1 MLFRILSHVC
11 GSCLPAKLHI
21 LWGLDSVGI
30 GHRIADFE
38 FVCLDDGILLG
49 WYYVVDFDLDYLRA
63 SLYNNTDEIDMAPVH
78 GCHALIGKC
87 KHMLQVESWRQ
98 DARPLW
104 MRSKNLTLRLTIGV
118 HSTKNARVFLMLR
131 GTWRQR
137 NALTCRVLYA
147 SISNDRNLTAVDQR
161 FLAEQQN
168 QRTVNSTTS

>member
-1 MLFRILSHVC
+1 
-11 GSCLPAKLHI
+11 
-21 LWGLDSVGI
+21 
-30 GHRIADFE
+30 
-38 FVCLDDGILLG
+38 
-49 WYYVVDFDLDYLRA
+49 
-63 SLYNNTDEIDMAPVH
+63 
-78 GCHALIGKC
+78 
-87 KHMLQVESWRQ
+87 
-98 DARPLW
+98 
-104 MRSKNLTLRLTIGV
+104 MRSKNLTLRLTIDV